1 MKIKFP
7 IVTTN
12 ISQEELDNEV
22 ELYGSIKSYYD
33 SYTIVEH
40 NDIRRIDGF
49 SRKGNGVIDASR
61 IFIREADYIVVLMT
75 PEHVNSALEEADR
88 RDSMME
94 SVHELTILKNYK
106 N

>member
-12 ISQEELDNEV
+12 ISQEELDSEID
-22 ELYGSIKSYYD
+22 LYGSIKSYYD

-40 NDIRRIDGF
+40 KDIRRIDGF

-61 IFIREADYIVVLMT
+61 VFIKEAEYIVVLMT
-75 PEHVNSALEEADR
+75 PEHVNIALEEADK
-88 RDSMME
+88 RDAISA